1 MTDTDSLFYEIKT
14 DDVYKDLFGENS
26 KCKNC
31 FDTSNFNK
39 ANPYY
44 SDKNKMVSGKL
55 KCENADNMIG
65 KFVGLKSKNYA
76 FTYENELLNEKEKQ
90 KLIRCK
96 GTTKATIKN
105 EIHFDSLVNT
115 LKEGTIT
122 KNDNYTIRSKNHKVS
137 LCKINKISLSCYDDK
152 RYILEDGITS

>member
-1 MTDTDSLFYEIKT
+1 
-14 DDVYKDLFGENS
+14 
-26 KCKNC
+26 
-31 FDTSNFNK
+31 
-39 ANPYY
+39 
-44 SDKNKMVSGKL
+44 
-55 KCENADNMIG
+55 MIG
-65 KFVGLKSKNYA
+65 KFIGLKSKNYA
-76 FTYENELLNEKEKQ
+76 FTYENALVNEKEKE

-115 LKEGTIT
+115 LKEGEIT

-152 RYILEDGITS
+152 RHILEDGITSYAHGHYKFGEYIK